1 MKVLLGLIVGV
12 LIGFVAFWYLS
23 ERDRD
28 VRVRESGVEAPAPRD
43 RLDTEGIKDELSR
56 TGRVI
61 REKAGEAGEAIGE
74 FVDNASTTAAVKAK
88 LLQDSGTSGL
98 AIDVDTTDGVVTLSG
113 KVSSHAELDRAM
125 DLALETKG
133 VHKVIS
139 ALQVE
144 APEPNR

>member
-23 ERDRD
+23 ERHGN
-28 VRVRESGVEAPAPRD
+28 VRVREGGIEAPAPRD
-43 RLDTEGIKDELSR
+43 RLDTDGIKDELSR

-61 REKAGEAGEAIGE
+61 REKAREAGDAISDMA
-74 FVDNASTTAAVKAK
+74 DNASTTLAIKAK
-88 LLQDSGTSGL
+88 LLQDSTTSGL
-98 AIDVDTTDGVVTLSG
+98 SIDVDTTDGVVTLSG
-113 KVSSHAELDRAM
+113 KVSSHAEIARAM

-133 VHKVIS
+133 VLKVIS

-144 APEPNR
+144 EPEPIR